1 MKVITRVETI
11 TPDVAKVYL
20 KFNKSNRP
28 VIQSVVDKYARQMLD
43 GEWKLNG
50 EAICFSDGGILLN
63 GQHRLLAVIKA
74 NTSIES
80 VVVRGCDSDS
90 FITYDS
96 GRTRK
101 ASDIF
106 ALEEIPNYTNIS
118 SVVQKYFRLK
128 NYQTIMASNRTKGNN
143 KTTASK
149 KQLLDEY
156 YTSPELYQNT
166 LAAIKKWNSGYNI
179 VSHTEIAATA
189 IYLQKVMNHPQD
201 TVMKFF
207 EMLLTGKD
215 ITDIVFILRNY
226 YIKDKLSKSPAI
238 AKTRQ
243 IALIKTWNAY
253 IKGKTWTRLMITERD
268 YNLWFI

>member
-11 TPDVAKVYL
+11 TPEVAKVYL

-63 GQHRLLAVIKA
+63 GQHRLLAILKSNV
-74 NTSIES
+74 SIET

-106 ALEEIPNYTNIS
+106 ALAEIPNYTNIS

-128 NYQTIMASNRTKGNN
+128 NYQTVMASNRTKGNN
-143 KTTASK
+143 KTIASK
-149 KQLLDEY
+149 KQLLEEY
-156 YTSPELYQNT
+156 HTSPELYQSTFNT
-166 LAAIKKWNSGYNI
+166 IKKWNTNYKI
-179 VSHTEIAATA
+179 VSHTEIAATTV
-189 IYLQKVMNHPQD
+189 YLQKVMNHPQD

-215 ITDIVFILRNY
+215 ATDIVHILRNY
-226 YIKDKLSKSPAI
+226 YIKDKLSKKPATSN
-238 AKTRQ
+238 TRQ

-253 IKGKTWTRLMITERD
+253 ITRKTWTRLLITERD
-268 YNLWFI
+268 YDLWFI